1 MARLVDRVAFAL
13 LLLLIAWLP
22 IPYGSNRPWAWALM
36 QLAVF
41 AILALWLLAR
51 VLDARRVP
59 PAVAV
64 LVAAG
69 AFLLLALLYAAAQ
82 ALPLPLPLLES
93 LSPRTHALYAP
104 VLAETTGAA
113 VAPLSI
119 DAGTTLAECLKWA
132 AYLALLLLVA
142 ALVDSRARVLA
153 LCVTLVLVGAAEALF
168 GIFVW
173 QFDIQYVPLSLR
185 GGLRVVGGTFV
196 NRNHFGAHLVMTA
209 ALALGL
215 LPAALHSGASRYG
228 DYGHRRDL
236 WTGPAPLLLLALA
249 AMFAGLVLSRSRGAI
264 LALALALAAVMALA
278 VVRRGRRA
286 PELRLLP
293 WLGAGALAI
302 LLATGPRSVLS
313 RFFRQSLVADE
324 RLAQWQLSLQMVA
337 DFPLFGIGAGNYV
350 WLFSSYRDGSLRGN
364 LLYDHAHSDYLETL
378 IELGFVGSALL
389 AVGVALLLAKIAA
402 GYLNR
407 HDPLLRGVLFGAL
420 TGMLAMLVH
429 AAVEFNFR
437 IPANAAYF
445 FVLAGLGV
453 AAATLPR
460 RAE

>member
-1 MARLVDRVAFAL
+1 MVRLVDRIAFAL

-41 AILALWLLAR
+41 AILSLWLVAR
-51 VLDARRVP
+51 VLDARRPP
-59 PAVAV
+59 PAVAA
-64 LVAAG
+64 LAGAG
-69 AFLLLALLYAAAQ
+69 AFLLLALLYVAAQ
-82 ALPLPLPLLES
+82 ALPLPPALLES
-93 LSPRTHALYAP
+93 LSPRTYALYAP
-104 VLAETTGAA
+104 VLAATTDAA
-113 VAPLSI
+113 APLSI
-119 DAGTTLAECLKWA
+119 DAGTTLGECLKWA
-132 AYLALLLLVA
+132 AYLGLLLLVA

-153 LCVTLVLVGAAEALF
+153 LCVTLVLVGSAEALF

-173 QFDIQYVPLSLR
+173 QLDIQYVPLSLR

-209 ALALGL
+209 AIALGL
-215 LPAALHSGASRYG
+215 LPAALHAGASRYG
-228 DYGHRRDL
+228 GYGHRHDL

-249 AMFAGLVLSRSRGAI
+249 AMFAGLVLSRSRGAV
-264 LALALALAAVMALA
+264 LALALALAAVMTLA
-278 VVRRGRRA
+278 VMRRGRRA

-350 WLFSSYRDGSLRGN
+350 WLFSSYRDGSLREN

-378 IELGFVGSALL
+378 IELGLVGAALL

-420 TGMLAMLVH
+420 TGMLAMLAH

-437 IPANAAYF
+437 IPANAGYF

-453 AAATLPR
+453 AASTLPR
-460 RAE
+460 RAG